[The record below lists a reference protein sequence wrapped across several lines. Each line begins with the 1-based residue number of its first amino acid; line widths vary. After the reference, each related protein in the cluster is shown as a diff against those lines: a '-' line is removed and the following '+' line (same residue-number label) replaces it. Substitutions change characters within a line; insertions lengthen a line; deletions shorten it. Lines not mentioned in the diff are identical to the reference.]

1 MAKNMNSPAT
11 PLARAIGAACLAALA
26 ALAAPAQAQ
35 TLSGQSGQD
44 AQLAPSVPQSHSV
57 EQADARLA
65 EVAKGRAAVQAEYD
79 AAEQVCYKK
88 FFVNN
93 CLDKA
98 KEKRRGELSG
108 LRAIEVEANHFK
120 RQYTV
125 DKRDAELGER
135 MKKDEQELARRTETP
150 PRAHVEHEPSKPSG
164 KPAPSTEQRQAEH
177 DAKVQQQQAKEA
189 ADAPKRAANVAAFN
203 KKKVDSEKRQ
213 ADIAAKKAAKA
224 EKKRQQQAADEAKA
238 AKDAADAAA
247 KAAKK

>member
-1 MAKNMNSPAT
+1 MAKNMNSLAT
-11 PLARAIGAACLAALA
+11 PLARAIGAACVAALA

-35 TLSGQSGQD
+35 SQKIGQD
-44 AQLAPSVPQSHSV
+44 AQLAPTLPQSHSV

-108 LRAIEVEANHFK
+108 LRKIEVEANHFK

-125 DKRDAELGER
+125 DKRDAELSER

-150 PRAHVEHEPSKPSG
+150 PKEHVEHEPSKPGG
-164 KPAPSTEQRQAEH
+164 KPGPSTEQRQAEH

-189 ADAPKRAANVAAFN
+189 AEAPKRAANVAAFN

-213 ADIAAKKAAKA
+213 ADIAAKKAAKV
-224 EKKRQQQAADEAKA
+224 EKKRQQQAAAEAKA